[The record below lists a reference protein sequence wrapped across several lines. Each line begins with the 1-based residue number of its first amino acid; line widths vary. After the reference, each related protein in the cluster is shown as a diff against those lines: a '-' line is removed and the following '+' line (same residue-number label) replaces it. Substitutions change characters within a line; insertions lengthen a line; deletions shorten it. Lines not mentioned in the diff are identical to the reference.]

1 MKFAAAALAIAIS
14 IAAPAVGQMR
24 PGPLTLTTHA
34 LRGGA
39 YWVEGGQS
47 NSGFIVGDK
56 GVIVID
62 AQATLEGAQKALAEI
77 AKITPKPADTI
88 IVTHADPDHVGGLS
102 GYPGKPTIIEH
113 ENTRSEI
120 AVSADDPKAPPPYI
134 PMYKR
139 LASEFQPSRTLVG
152 TETMTIDGLKMVLM
166 HIAPAHT
173 SGDIMIYIPSKKI
186 VYGGDVI
193 TTNIGRFPVIHFGGS
208 TEGWI
213 ESMKAI
219 LALDADLYVSGHG
232 GIETKPQ
239 LQARLHDAEQRRDQ
253 VKALVLENK
262 SLAEVLQALPDTP
275 AGPFA
280 TYTETVY
287 KELTEGYPPA
297 SPPWTNLVHKP
308 N

>member
-1 MKFAAAALAIAIS
+1 MKFAAAALAIATS
-14 IAAPAVGQMR
+14 LAWPAVGQIR

-47 NSGFIVGDK
+47 NSGFVVGDK

-62 AQATLEGAQKALAEI
+62 AQANLEGAQKALAEI
-77 AKITPKPADTI
+77 AKITPKPVDTI
-88 IVTHADPDHVGGLS
+88 ILTHADPDHVGGLS
-102 GYPGKPTIIEH
+102 GYPGKPTIIEQ

-120 AVSADDPKAPPPYI
+120 AVSANDPKAPPPYI
-134 PMYKR
+134 PVYKR
-139 LASEFQPSRTLVG
+139 LASDFEPSRTIVG
-152 TETMTIDGLKMVLM
+152 TETMTLDGVKMVLM

-186 VYGGDVI
+186 VYAGDII
-193 TTNIGRFPVIHFGGS
+193 TTNTGRFPVIHFGGS

-213 ESMKAI
+213 ESMKTI
-219 LALDADLYVSGHG
+219 LALDADLYVGGHG
-232 GIETKPQ
+232 GMETKAQ
-239 LQARLHDAEQRRDQ
+239 LQARLRDAEQRRDQ

-262 SLAEVLQALPDTP
+262 SLAEVQQALPDTS

-280 TYTETVY
+280 TFTETAY

-297 SPPWTNLVHKP
+297 SPPWTNLIHKP
-308 N
+308 K